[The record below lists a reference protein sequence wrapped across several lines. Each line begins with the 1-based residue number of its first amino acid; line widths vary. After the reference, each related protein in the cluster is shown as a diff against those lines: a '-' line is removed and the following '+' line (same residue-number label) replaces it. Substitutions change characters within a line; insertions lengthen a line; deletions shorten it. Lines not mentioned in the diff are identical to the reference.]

1 MEIGFRIRSV
11 TVHDCCTGKFQ
22 PVTPERTCAAHSVS
36 FKIIIVVF
44 SAKFRI
50 FPMRFAIFFIYAF
63 SSIIRIKTWGCRYW
77 RIFRIIPIIILI
89 KGSCNI
95 TFDFFVINTK
105 YFDIWNFGPTL
116 KANFNL
122 TYLLKRYRTMMPL
135 RQTPWIKVIYS
146 WPSFISQ
153 E

>member
-1 MEIGFRIRSV
+1 MEIGVRIRSI
-11 TVHDCCTGKFQ
+11 TVHDCCTGKFH

-50 FPMRFAIFFIYAF
+50 LSMRFAILVIYAF

-77 RIFRIIPIIILI
+77 RIFRIIGIIILI

-105 YFDIWNFGPTL
+105 YFDIWMILTL
-116 KANFNL
+116 VQRWKQTLFFL
-122 TYLLKRYRTMMPL
+122 TC
-135 RQTPWIKVIYS
+135 
-146 WPSFISQ
+146 
-153 E
+153 